1 VTHKAVNNR
10 VSDKAFFHA
19 NNTLPATLLWAS
31 LQAKLVA
38 SQPLRRL
45 PETFAPDDAGLTVA
59 FKEGRRVHSRLC
71 GRCDTEGG
79 RQDKSAGMKV
89 NRYRLA
95 YPYCRVTC
103 APGVWSAAPL
113 PSSKS

>member
-71 GRCDTEGG
+71 ARRSDTEGG
-79 RQDKSAGMKV
+79 RQDNSAGMRV
-89 NRYRLA
+89 DRNRLV
-95 YPYCRVTC
+95 YP
-103 APGVWSAAPL
+103 
-113 PSSKS
+113 